1 MSVAA
6 RRQDGTARGASVT
19 LHGITRSFGETSV
32 LEGVDLEI
40 KPGEFVAIIGQ
51 SGSGKS
57 TLLRIIAGLDNAY
70 KGQLAIDASK
80 GHKTAARI
88 MYQEPRL
95 LPWASVIE
103 NVAFGLGPQ
112 ASRHQ
117 AFAHSATQSP
127 SPLPPLARCSRWH
140 STLPKG
146 MVSTMM
152 NECVV
157 CANEGCPR
165 DPVAN
170 LSSLQPI

>member
-6 RRQDGTARGASVT
+6 RQQDGTARGASVT

-112 ASRHQ
+112 ASRH
-117 AFAHSATQSP
+117 
-127 SPLPPLARCSRWH
+127 
-140 STLPKG
+140 
-146 MVSTMM
+146 
-152 NECVV
+152 
-157 CANEGCPR
+157 
-165 DPVAN
+165 
-170 LSSLQPI
+170 

>member
-6 RRQDGTARGASVT
+6 RQQDGTARGASVT

-70 KGQLAIDASK
+70 KGQLVIDASK

-117 AFAHSATQSP
+117 AFAHARSALEAVGLGDRGGEWPDVLSGGQKQRVASR
-127 SPLPPLARCSRWH
+127 AR
-140 STLPKG
+140 
-146 MVSTMM
+146 
-152 NECVV
+152 
-157 CANEGCPR
+157 
-165 DPVAN
+165 
-170 LSSLQPI
+170 